1 METSNILILLVA
13 LLFSVTKTFASCRPQ
28 DEPGFHI
35 YFFGSNGSEF
45 CEFTELGNIRKVQDI
60 LKNRHNYVNLGAN
73 YKMIIYGFHE
83 HLNSDS
89 VQTLLKAYKKR
100 GQFIVFVLEWSIFNH
115 EANQLLAISKARQIA
130 PQISLFL
137 NNELH
142 NQNVINLRLFE
153 LVGISIGAHL
163 AAFISR
169 DIYEK
174 SGHVLKVPQITGLDP
189 AGRIYF
195 DSDSLRVLD
204 DHLNANDGEDFYEL

>member
-13 LLFSVTKTFASCRPQ
+13 LLFSVTQTLAVSCRPQ
-28 DEPGFHI
+28 DELGFHI
-35 YFFGSNGSEF
+35 HFFGSNGSEF
-45 CEFTELGNIRKVQDI
+45 CKFTELGNIRKVQDI
-60 LKNRHNYVNLGAN
+60 LNNRHHYVNLGAN
-73 YKMIIYGFHE
+73 WIFLIYGFHE
-83 HLNSDS
+83 HLYSES

-100 GQFIVFVLEWSIFNH
+100 GQFIVFVLEWSIYNQ
-115 EANQLLAISKARQIA
+115 EANQFLAISKARQIA

-153 LVGISIGAHL
+153 FVGISIGAHL
-163 AAFISR
+163 VAFISR

-174 SGHVLKVPQITGLDP
+174 SGHVLKIPQITGLDP

-204 DHLNANDGEDFYEL
+204 DHMNANDGEN